1 MNLFMNHINDTKY
14 NHETLCGENGNYQW
28 ADWLS
33 YEPLESCSGL
43 AFSPQGPLPDAV
55 SYWNYLSASYWV
67 IDAFMMRDMAAA
79 TGRDATKYQ
88 QMADSAK
95 AYIKENFLNE
105 DGTFKT
111 AILNTM
117 QTPALFALKNQLVE
131 GEAKAKM
138 IDRLRENF
146 AQHDLCLQTGF
157 LGTSIL
163 IVPSRRMA
171 WKTLPMNSSS
181 NVRTQ
186 AGYTLWTM
194 EPPPFGNGGT
204 AI

>member
-1 MNLFMNHINDTKY
+1 MDLFMNHINDTKY

-79 TGRDATKYQ
+79 TGRDAAKYQ

-95 AYIKENFLNE
+95 AYIKKNFLNE

-117 QTPALFALKNQLVE
+117 QTPALFALKNQLLE
-131 GEAKAKM
+131 GEPKAKM
-138 IDRLRENF
+138 IDL
-146 AQHDLCLQTGF
+146 
-157 LGTSIL
+157 SL
-163 IVPSRRMA
+163 IH
-171 WKTLPMNSSS
+171 
-181 NVRTQ
+181 
-186 AGYTLWTM
+186 
-194 EPPPFGNGGT
+194 
-204 AI
+204 I

>member
-1 MNLFMNHINDTKY
+1 
-14 NHETLCGENGNYQW
+14 
-28 ADWLS
+28 
-33 YEPLESCSGL
+33 
-43 AFSPQGPLPDAV
+43 
-55 SYWNYLSASYWV
+55 
-67 IDAFMMRDMAAA
+67 MMRDMAAA
-79 TGRDATKYQ
+79 TGRDAAKYQ

-95 AYIKENFLNE
+95 AYIKKNFLNE

-163 IVPSRRMA
+163 MA
-171 WKTLPMNSSS
+171 TLTGEWHG
-181 NVRTQ
+181 RHC
-186 AGYTLWTM
+186 L
-194 EPPPFGNGGT
+194 
-204 AI
+204 

>member
-1 MNLFMNHINDTKY
+1 MRTA
-14 NHETLCGENGNYQW
+14 TTNGL
-28 ADWLS
+28 DWLS

-79 TGRDATKYQ
+79 TGRDAAKYQ

-117 QTPALFALKNQLVE
+117 QTPALFALKNQLLE
-131 GEAKAKM
+131 GEPKAKM

-163 IVPSRRMA
+163 ILPSRRMA

>member
-1 MNLFMNHINDTKY
+1 MNRWK
-14 NHETLCGENGNYQW
+14 
-28 ADWLS
+28 A
-33 YEPLESCSGL
+33 CSGL
-43 AFSPQGPLPDAV
+43 AFSPQGPLPDAI

-79 TGRDATKYQ
+79 TGRDAGKYQ

-131 GEAKAKM
+131 GEAKSKM

-163 IVPSRRMA
+163 MATLTENGMEDIAYELLFQRKNPSLAVLCGQWSYHHLGTVEQLYDRQRNGTTRHEQLQSLCLRMC
-171 WKTLPMNSSS
+171 
-181 NVRTQ
+181 V
-186 AGYTLWTM
+186 
-194 EPPPFGNGGT
+194 
-204 AI
+204 